1 MAKIN
6 IKRVFLGGLLAGLVL
21 NIGEGILNELILGE
35 KWSAALAESGMA
47 EFTAVQM
54 VSFTIITFL
63 LGMVLIWLYAA
74 IRPRFGPGW
83 KTAVIAGLAMWLIAW
98 LLVGASFITA
108 GMYPMGL
115 MVASIIWGLFEV
127 PIAAAAGAWL
137 YQESES
143 GAD

>member
-21 NIGEGILNELILGE
+21 IVGEAILNELILGE
-35 KWSAALAESGMA
+35 QWSTALAESGA
-47 EFTAVQM
+47 TEFTPVQT

-63 LGMVLIWLYAA
+63 LGIVVTWLYAA

-83 KTAVIAGLAMWLIAW
+83 KTAVIAGLTMWLIAW
-98 LLVGASFITA
+98 LLFGASFITA
-108 GMYPMGL
+108 GFYPTGL

-127 PIAAAAGAWL
+127 PIAAASGAWL
-137 YQESES
+137 YQEDEG